1 MENNENE
8 EANNSMNQNF
18 GLPAEIDQMKRLLE
32 RTAKKYRYNFRH
44 PRVIE
49 ISQQLD
55 KLIVNMMRRNR

>member
-1 MENNENE
+1 
-8 EANNSMNQNF
+8 MNQNF